1 MATTQS
7 LALLLEALDMVR
19 DERIRALAEKDVL
32 YRRELGR
39 RRRFQ
44 RLLIQAEGFNAY
56 TTQPDFMP
64 VRIKRS
70 PAPRGTFLICGSMG
84 GGDMISKLEFEGTL
98 SSVNC
103 DQIYI
108 KDFEKIWYQNGLMG
122 MTENREETINF
133 LKSLLQDFPRP
144 LTVLGASAGGYAA
157 LLFGHALDAER
168 IVTFGAQT
176 LLTRHVVRVYSD
188 PRDHRTRFRHDMPE
202 NDLRKVLIENPL
214 SGHAE
219 MHFSDKNKLDTRQHG
234 YLADLPNITQ
244 IAHDSR
250 PHNVSIRLK
259 AQGKLIDILDPPE
272 VAEQEV
278 RPVSPLSDGDNF
290 HAS

>member
-1 MATTQS
+1 LATTAS
-7 LALLLEALDMVR
+7 LALLREALDMVH

-39 RRRFQ
+39 RQRFQ
-44 RLLIQAEGFNAY
+44 RLLIQAEQFNPYA
-56 TTQPDFMP
+56 TQPDFMP
-64 VRIKRS
+64 VRIKRT
-70 PAPRGTFLICGSMG
+70 PDPRGTFLICGSMN

-108 KDFEKIWYQNGLMG
+108 KDFEKVWYQNGLMG
-122 MTENREETINF
+122 MTESREETIGF
-133 LKSLLQDFPRP
+133 LKSLVHDFPRP
-144 LTVLGASAGGYAA
+144 LTVIGASAGGYAA

-176 LLTRHVVRVYSD
+176 LLTRYVVRVYSD
-188 PRDHRTRFRHDMPE
+188 PRDHRTRFRHDMPG
-202 NDLRKVLIENPL
+202 NDLRKILIERPL

-219 MHFSDKNKLDTRQHG
+219 MHFSGKNKLDTRQHG

-259 AQGKLIDILDPPE
+259 AQGKLKDVLDPPE
-272 VAEQEV
+272 VPEQEKW
-278 RPVSPLSDGDNF
+278 PVCSPSDGDNR